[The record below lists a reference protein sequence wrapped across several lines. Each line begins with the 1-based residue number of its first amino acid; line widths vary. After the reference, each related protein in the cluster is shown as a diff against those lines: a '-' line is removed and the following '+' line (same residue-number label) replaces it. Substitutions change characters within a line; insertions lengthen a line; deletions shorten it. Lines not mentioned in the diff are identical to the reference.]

1 MAAKLPRGPRTLPV
15 VGSLVPYLRDQP
27 GFLRESYRRYGP
39 VIGFQ
44 FLNLKGAILVGAE
57 ANRHILVDAVN
68 DFLVSPI
75 IDNANAR
82 WIVGYGL
89 LFIDNPP
96 HDPQRRLIMPAM
108 HHARLEAYQR
118 VMRDTTQQVLDRWTP
133 GQEIDLADEM
143 DDLALLVAGR
153 TLFNMDFSGEARDL
167 SDSVAVVVQ
176 TMNDVF
182 RIAFAQLPF
191 DVPGLGYGGSLR
203 RAIARANTIVDDMI
217 ADHERS
223 GVDTGDVVSM
233 LIAARDEDNAR
244 LTPQQVRDHLLTLF
258 VAGHETVANG
268 LCWACYLLAQHP
280 SVTAKLL
287 AEIERE
293 LRGEPPTLA
302 DLNRLPYLDQVVKES
317 LRLYPPATSLF
328 RTSRVSFT
336 WQGYEFPAGATIMYT
351 PFLSHRVAEH
361 FPEPEAFRPERF
373 DPTVSVVPP
382 SYAYIPFGGGPRS
395 CVGAPFATLELKTVL
410 AMILQ
415 RYRLDLVPHQKVVAA
430 VTTTLQP
437 KYGLR
442 VRPMPQDG
450 HPERSTAMVFGNVV
464 GAMPGPVKW

>member
-57 ANRHILVDAVN
+57 ANRYILVDAVN

-108 HHARLEAYQR
+108 HHKRLEGYQA
-118 VMRDTTQQVLDRWTP
+118 VMRETTQRVLDRWTP

-143 DDLALLVAGR
+143 DDLALLIAGR
-153 TLFNMDFSGEARDL
+153 TLFDMDFSGESQEL
-167 SDSVAVVVQ
+167 GDSVQVVVQ

-191 DVPGLGYGGSLR
+191 DVPGLGYGGRLR
-203 RAIARANTIVDDMI
+203 RAIARADAIVDAII
-217 ADHERS
+217 AQHERDGRDS
-223 GVDTGDVVSM
+223 GDVVSM
-233 LIAARDEDNAR
+233 LIAARDEDDAR

-280 SVTAKLL
+280 PVTARLL
-287 AEIERE
+287 AELESE
-293 LRGEPPTLA
+293 LNGEPPTLA
-302 DLNRLPYLDQVVKES
+302 DLNRLPYLDGVVKES

-328 RTSRVSFT
+328 RTARVPFA
-336 WQGYEFPAGATIMYT
+336 WQGYEFPAGATVMYS
-351 PFLSHRVAEH
+351 PFLSHRVEEYFSA
-361 FPEPEAFRPERF
+361 PETFRPERF
-373 DPTVSVVPP
+373 DPTVSAIPP

-395 CVGAPFATLELKTVL
+395 CVGAPFATLEMKTVL
-410 AMILQ
+410 AMLLQ
-415 RYRLDLVPHQKVVAA
+415 RYRLDLVPHQKVVAT

-450 HPERSTAMVFGNVV
+450 HPERSPAPVLGNVV
-464 GAMPGPVKW
+464 AAAPGPI